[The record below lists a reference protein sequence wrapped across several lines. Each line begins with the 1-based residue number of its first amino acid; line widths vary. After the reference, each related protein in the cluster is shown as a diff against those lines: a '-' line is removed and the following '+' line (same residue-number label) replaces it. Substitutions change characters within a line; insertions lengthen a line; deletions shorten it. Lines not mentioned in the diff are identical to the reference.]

1 MSRPGHAS
9 ISGKN
14 IMKNYRTWGKPP
26 YTIAVVHGGPGAPGS
41 VASVA
46 RELSKDMGILEPLQ
60 TKDSIDGQIEELVD
74 VLKNNADIPA
84 VLIGHSW
91 GATLSY
97 LTAARFP
104 NIVKKL
110 ILIGMPPLSVQ
121 DRPDLTSAWLSRLS
135 EAERVDFLSLEKFV
149 WDGKKGDKSA
159 SMGRLFRLITKGESY
174 ALIKAKDEVLE
185 YQLNVNV
192 AIFRELT
199 NQPQYLDLTDLGKAI
214 KCHVVAIH
222 GNDDP
227 RPAKIVREPLSKVI
241 KGFKFM
247 LLDECGHTPWMEKHA
262 RERFFEVLR
271 KEIA

>member
-1 MSRPGHAS
+1 
-9 ISGKN
+9 
-14 IMKNYRTWGKPP
+14 MKNYRTWGKPP

-41 VASVA
+41 VAPVA

-74 VLKNNADIPA
+74 VLKKYADIPV

-121 DRPDLTSAWLSRLS
+121 DRPDLTSAWLNRLS

-185 YQLNVNV
+185 YRLNVNV

-247 LLDECGHTPWMEKHA
+247 LLDKCGHTPWMEKHA
-262 RERFFEVLR
+262 RKEFFKVLS
-271 KEIA
+271 KEIV

>member
-1 MSRPGHAS
+1 M
-9 ISGKN
+9 
-14 IMKNYRTWGKPP
+14 
-26 YTIAVVHGGPGAPGS
+26 
-41 VASVA
+41 A
-46 RELSKDMGILEPLQ
+46 RELSKDTGVLEPLQ
-60 TKDSIDGQIEELVD
+60 TKDTIDGQVEELAD
-74 VLKNNADIPA
+74 VLKNNADIP
-84 VLIGHSW
+84 VILIGHSW

-104 NIVKKL
+104 DIVKKL
-110 ILIGMPPLSVQ
+110 ILIGMPPLNVQ
-121 DRPDLTSAWLSRLS
+121 DRPDLATAWLSRLS
-135 EAERVDFLSLEKFV
+135 EAERVDFLFLEKFV
-149 WDGKKGDKSA
+149 WDGEKEDKSA

-227 RPAKIVREPLSKVI
+227 RPARIVQKPLSKAI
-241 KGFKFM
+241 KGFKFI
-247 LLDECGHTPWMEKHA
+247 LLEKCGHTPWMEKHA
-262 RERFFEVLR
+262 RKEFFKVLR
-271 KEIA
+271 KEIV